1 MEALPIESIVPI
13 ASAAPLGVVFANIIS
28 GAFEIGFLI
37 FGIIYFIFT
46 LIVLRQVNLMTE
58 TIKTESGGILKAIA
72 ILYAGLALGVIV
84 LFIGLF

>member
-1 MEALPIESIVPI
+1 MEALP
-13 ASAAPLGVVFANIIS
+13 SATTTAGSSPLIINVIS
-28 GAFEIGFLI
+28 GAFEIGFLL

-46 LIVLRQVNLMTE
+46 LIVLRQVNLMTQ
-58 TIKTESGGILKAIA
+58 TVRTEGGGLLKAIA